1 MKIVQWTFLVNTFG
15 ELYICPETA
24 IWLTS
29 NILDAV
35 HEGLQH
41 TQAFS
46 FSQMKV
52 KGSLD

>member
-1 MKIVQWTFLVNTFG
+1 LVINIG
-15 ELYICPETA
+15 QLYIYPEIA

-41 TQAFS
+41 TQTFS
-46 FSQMKV
+46 FSQTKV
-52 KGSLD
+52 KGSLDWV